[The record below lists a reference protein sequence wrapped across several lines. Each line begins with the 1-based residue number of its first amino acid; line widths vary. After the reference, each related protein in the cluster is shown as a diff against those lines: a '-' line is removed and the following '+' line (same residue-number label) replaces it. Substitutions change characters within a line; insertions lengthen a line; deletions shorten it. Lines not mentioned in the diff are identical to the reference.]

1 MSPIKAATA
10 IPEEEWLVLYMRGK
24 ILEKQGKTHEPI
36 SFYFEAL
43 EWLDGYAQYP
53 KKIPFKIHAGD
64 YAHEALE
71 IFYRINAVILK
82 AYGKNQDLGPYRS
95 AVQKLTQAQGLTKL
109 IINIEVVNFIII
121 INNRT

>member
-82 AYGKNQDLGPYRS
+82 AYEKNQDLGPYRL
-95 AVQKLTQAQGLTKL
+95 AVQKLTQAKG
-109 IINIEVVNFIII
+109 
-121 INNRT
+121 